1 MGPQLWRVQCALNMP
16 IFISVVG
23 IVALGA
29 LIAWLRLTPFLS
41 FLVVSVGLGL
51 ALGLSPLD
59 VSASVTRGLGD
70 TLGSLVLIIGLG
82 AMLGK
87 IVAESGA
94 AQRIAS
100 SLMTFAGQRH
110 VQWALMATGFVIGLP
125 LFFSVGFVLL
135 IPVIFGVATQFR
147 LPPVFVGLPAVA
159 ALSVTHG
166 YLPPHPG
173 PAALVQQFG
182 GDMGRTLL
190 LGTMVAIPA
199 ILLGGPLL
207 ARFLRHIDRE
217 PLAAFTSEMRPDADL
232 PPLVASLVC
241 ALLPVAL
248 LTVGTVLRSAGL
260 VGANAVVDLV
270 SDPALA
276 LLIGVLLAIGWLGLG
291 QGRPFATVMTWCEQ
305 ALTDV
310 ALILLIVG
318 GAGAF
323 KQVLTD
329 GGASLAIASALESLA
344 VPPLVLAWGM
354 AVVVRVCVG
363 SATVAALTTAG
374 LIGPLVARQ
383 GIDPDLLVLSIGA
396 GSLALSHVND
406 GGFWIFKEY
415 FNLTIGETLQSWTV
429 METIVAIAGL
439 AGVLVLDAIL

>member
-1 MGPQLWRVQCALNMP
+1 MP
-16 IFISVVG
+16 ILIAVAG
-23 IVALGA
+23 IVVLVA

-41 FLVVSVGLGL
+41 FLVVSIGLGL
-51 ALGLSPLD
+51 ALGLSPLET
-59 VSASVTRGLGD
+59 SASVTRGLGD
-70 TLGSLVLIIGLG
+70 TLGSLVLVIGLG

-100 SLMTFAGQRH
+100 SLMHLAGARH
-110 VQWALMATGFVIGLP
+110 MQWALLATGFVIGLP

-135 IPVIFGVATQFR
+135 VPIIFGVATQFR
-147 LPPVFVGLPAVA
+147 LPAVYVGLPAVA

-190 LGTMVAIPA
+190 LGTVAAIPA
-199 ILLGGPLL
+199 ILLGGPVL

-217 PLAAFTSEMRPDADL
+217 PLATLAVEPRPASSL
-232 PPLVASLVC
+232 PPLAASVVC

-248 LTVGTVLRSAGL
+248 LSAGTVARAAGL
-260 VGANAVVDLV
+260 VGGSPVVDFI

-276 LLIGVLLAIGWLGLG
+276 LLIGVLVAVVWLGVG
-291 QGRPFATVMTWCEQ
+291 QGHGFAVVMRWSEQ
-305 ALTDV
+305 ALIDV

-329 GGASLAIASALESLA
+329 GGASLAIATALESLA
-344 VPPLVLAWGM
+344 APPLVLAWGM
-354 AVVVRVCVG
+354 AVLVRVCVG

-374 LIGPLVARQ
+374 LVAPLVTRQ
-383 GIDPDLLVLSIGA
+383 GVDPDLLVIVIGA

-415 FNLTIGETLQSWTV
+415 FNLTIAETLQSWTV
-429 METIVAIAGL
+429 METIVAVAGL
-439 AGVLVLDAIL
+439 GSVLALDALL

>member
-1 MGPQLWRVQCALNMP
+1 MP
-16 IFISVVG
+16 IL
-23 IVALGA
+23 VALAGVAVLVA
-29 LIAWLRLTPFLS
+29 LIAWVRLTPFLA
-41 FLVVSVGLGL
+41 FLVVSIGLGL
-51 ALGLSPLD
+51 ALGLSPLE

-87 IVAESGA
+87 IVAQSGA

-100 SLMTFAGQRH
+100 SLMAWAGPRH
-110 VQWALMATGFVIGLP
+110 VQWALMAAGFVIGVP

-135 IPVIFGVATQFR
+135 TPVIFGVAAQFR

-190 LGTMVAIPA
+190 LGTLVAIPA
-199 ILLGGPLL
+199 IVLGGPLL
-207 ARFLRHIDRE
+207 APFLRHIDRQ
-217 PLAAFTSEMRPDADL
+217 PLASFTADTRSDEAL
-232 PPLVASLVC
+232 PPLSASLVC
-241 ALLPVAL
+241 ALLPVLL
-248 LTVGTVLRSAGL
+248 LTLGTILRSADL
-260 VGANAVVDLV
+260 VGRHVAIDLI
-270 SDPALA
+270 SDPAVA
-276 LLIGVLLAIGWLGLG
+276 LLAGVLVAVVSLGIW
-291 QGRPFATVMTWCEQ
+291 QGRPLALVMHWCEQ

-329 GGASLAIASALESLA
+329 GGASLAIATALESVA
-344 VPPLVLAWGM
+344 APPLVLAWGM
-354 AVVVRVCVG
+354 AVLVRVCVG

-374 LIGPLVARQ
+374 LVAPLVSRR
-383 GIDPDLLVLSIGA
+383 GVDPDLLVLSIGA

-415 FNLTIGETLQSWTV
+415 FNLTIAETLQSWTV
-429 METIVAIAGL
+429 METVVAIAGL
-439 AGVLVLDAIL
+439 AGVLVLDALV

>member
-1 MGPQLWRVQCALNMP
+1 MP
-16 IFISVVG
+16 ILVACLG
-23 IVALGA
+23 IVALVV
-29 LIAWLRLTPFLS
+29 LIAWARLTPFLS
-41 FLVVSVGLGL
+41 FLLVSIGLGL
-51 ALGLSPLD
+51 ALGLSPAE

-70 TLGSLVLIIGLG
+70 TLGSLVLVIGLG

-100 SLMTFAGQRH
+100 SMMSLAGARRVH
-110 VQWALMATGFVIGLP
+110 WALMATGFVIGLP

-135 IPVIFGVATQFR
+135 IPVIFGVAAQYR

-190 LGTMVAIPA
+190 LGTLVAIPA
-199 ILLGGPLL
+199 IIIGGPLL
-207 ARFLRHIDRE
+207 ARFVKDIDRE
-217 PLAAFTSEMRPDADL
+217 PLAVFTAPPRAEASL
-232 PPLVASLVC
+232 PPLGASLVC
-241 ALLPVAL
+241 AVLPVVL
-248 LTVGTVLRSAGL
+248 LTTGTLLRSAGL
-260 VGANAVVDLV
+260 AGSSIWLDLIA
-270 SDPALA
+270 DPALA
-276 LLIGVLLAIGWLGLG
+276 LLAGVLLAVAWLGVA
-291 QGRPFATVMTWCEQ
+291 QGHAFSLVMRWCEQ

-318 GAGAF
+318 GAGSF

-329 GGASLAIASALESLA
+329 GGASLAIASALESVPA
-344 VPPLVLAWGM
+344 PPLVLAWTM
-354 AVVVRVCVG
+354 AVLVRVCVG

-374 LIGPLVARQ
+374 LIAPLMARQ
-383 GIDPDLLVLSIGA
+383 GVDPDLLVVGIGA

-415 FNLTIGETLQSWTV
+415 FNLTLGETLRSWTV
-429 METIVAIAGL
+429 METIVAVVGL
-439 AGVLVLDAIL
+439 LGVLALDAVL

>member
-1 MGPQLWRVQCALNMP
+1 MP
-16 IFISVVG
+16 ILITVAGLVVL
-23 IVALGA
+23 VA

-51 ALGLSPLD
+51 ALGLTPLE
-59 VSASVTRGLGD
+59 VSASVARGLGD

-94 AQRIAS
+94 AQQIAS
-100 SLMTFAGQRH
+100 SLMRLAGARH
-110 VQWALMATGFVIGLP
+110 VQWALLATGFVIGLP
-125 LFFSVGFVLL
+125 LFFSVGFILL
-135 IPVIFGVATQFR
+135 IPIIFGVATQFR
-147 LPPVFVGLPAVA
+147 LPAVFVGLPAVA

-190 LGTMVAIPA
+190 LGTLVAIPA
-199 ILLGGPLL
+199 ILLGGPVL

-217 PLAAFTSEMRPDADL
+217 PLAMLAVEPRPEATL
-232 PPLVASLVC
+232 PPLMASLAC

-260 VGANAVVDLV
+260 VGGHPLVDLF

-276 LLIGVLLAIGWLGLG
+276 LLIGVLTAIGWLGLAQRHG
-291 QGRPFATVMTWCEQ
+291 FATVMRWCEQ

-329 GGASLAIASALESLA
+329 GGASLAVAGALESLA
-344 VPPLVLAWGM
+344 APPLVLAWGM
-354 AVVVRVCVG
+354 AVFVRVCVG

-374 LIGPLVARQ
+374 LVAPLVARQ
-383 GIDPDLLVLSIGA
+383 GVDPDLLVIGIGA

-415 FNLTIGETLQSWTV
+415 FNLTITETLQSWTV
-429 METIVAIAGL
+429 METIVAVAGL
-439 AGVLVLDAIL
+439 SGVLVLDAVL